1 MDFDESGHFLG
12 LLLSDADEE
21 ESFRERMLDR
31 AHLKDRSNCFNEK
44 DLQHNQL
51 ASD

>member
-21 ESFRERMLDR
+21 ESFRERMLDLD
-31 AHLKDRSNCFNEK
+31 HLKNCSSCFNEK
-44 DLQHNQL
+44 DLQL